1 MSLPLGSLP
10 VIDLDGQKFALV
22 GRELKPVDDFTKL
35 TGSVIVIS
43 DFNCALQ
50 RAETISAEKRFA
62 EAIIEKQLRE
72 RGDADGSSKVVIV
85 SANTVAK
92 KTHALY
98 TSIPSDEFSTYWS
111 MTAGH
116 NDHCLLVPMLSVL
129 LRRLRAKKSATAAL
143 VFRVGN
149 QLTLLSVKNKQPL
162 HCIQVSSLSDSE
174 ADWQRAVSYLNNE
187 LREQGGLDDINVE
200 WHSWAPASTLHESD
214 VESPFSLE
222 QLFTERSGL
231 KVETA
236 PSTTLVSA
244 QGEFKTSLPCLLKS
258 VDVVDRVNGFEPLA
272 FFKLEQALP
281 WMAALL
287 FGLSAALYLVSENWQ
302 SVEQTNAQVVQ
313 QLKGQVDQQRL
324 GEMRAAIQDNSQP
337 IQTLIG
343 EENLRL
349 LSQLSDTVDKPT
361 VPEVIFNIRQSVPD
375 VLNITGIRLDSFQ
388 PTLQVTVEGNAGRD
402 LSAANYAL
410 QLMIKSLR
418 SKGYQVQDN
427 GMAIKDKDNLFQL
440 VLTLEGSK
448 V

>member
-1 MSLPLGSLP
+1 
-10 VIDLDGQKFALV
+10 
-22 GRELKPVDDFTKL
+22 
-35 TGSVIVIS
+35 
-43 DFNCALQ
+43 
-50 RAETISAEKRFA
+50 
-62 EAIIEKQLRE
+62 
-72 RGDADGSSKVVIV
+72 
-85 SANTVAK
+85 
-92 KTHALY
+92 
-98 TSIPSDEFSTYWS
+98 

-187 LREQGGLDDINVE
+187 LREQGGLDDVNVE

-214 VESPFSLE
+214 VENPFSLE
-222 QLFTERSGL
+222 QLFAERSGL

-236 PSTTLVSA
+236 PSTTLVSEH
-244 QGEFKTSLPCLLKS
+244 GEFKTSLPCLLKS
-258 VDVVDRVNGFEPLA
+258 VDVIDRVNGFEPLA

-343 EENLRL
+343 EDNLRL